1 MRFIEKFVNA
11 VDSVSDKIGRFVG
24 WLTTSMVLIVFYDTV
39 MRYAFN
45 KGNVALQELE
55 WHLFA
60 VVFLIGAAY
69 TLKEGGHV
77 RVDILFINFSRKTK
91 AWVDLV
97 GTIVFLIPF
106 CIMLIFAT
114 EKFVANSWAV
124 REISPDPGGLPA
136 RYVLK
141 AMIPLG
147 FFLLIFQGLSEAGK
161 CLLVITGRRTEGG
174 KHGVH

>member
-1 MRFIEKFVNA
+1 MGFIEKCVNII
-11 VDSVSDKIGRFVG
+11 DGVSDKIGHIVG
-24 WLTTSMVLIVFYDTV
+24 WLTTLMVLIVFYDTV

-77 RVDILFINFSRKTK
+77 RVDILFINFSKKTK
-91 AWVDLV
+91 AWVDLI

-114 EKFVANSWAV
+114 QKFIGNSWAV

-136 RYVLK
+136 RYILK
-141 AMIPLG
+141 TMIPLG
-147 FFLLIFQGLSEAGK
+147 FFLLMVQGLSEAGK
-161 CLLVITGRRTEGG
+161 CLLVLTGRKQEEDE
-174 KHGVH
+174 